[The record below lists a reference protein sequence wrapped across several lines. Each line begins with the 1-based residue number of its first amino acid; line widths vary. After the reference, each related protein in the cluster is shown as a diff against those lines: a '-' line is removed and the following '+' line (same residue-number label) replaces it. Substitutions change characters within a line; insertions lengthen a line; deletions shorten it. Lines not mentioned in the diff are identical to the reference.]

1 MPELKHLEVRRM
13 KKEDAAEAARIEA
26 ELFTSPW
33 SQKSFEEA
41 ADSKDTLYVSAVAD
55 GQMAGYCG
63 LWKSFEEGEI
73 TNVAVD
79 KSFQNLGIGGKLLEF
94 LIEEGK
100 QQGITAFL
108 LEVRKSNAA
117 AIHLYEKMGFV
128 SEGVRKNF
136 YERPQEDAVIMW
148 RREL

>member
-1 MPELKHLEVRRM
+1 MPELKHLEIRRM
-13 KKEDAAEAARIEA
+13 KKEDAGEAARIEA

-55 GQMAGYCG
+55 GQVAGYCG

-79 KSFQNLGIGGKLLEF
+79 KSRQNLGIGGKLLEF
-94 LIEEGK
+94 LIE
-100 QQGITAFL
+100 
-108 LEVRKSNAA
+108 
-117 AIHLYEKMGFV
+117 
-128 SEGVRKNF
+128 
-136 YERPQEDAVIMW
+136 
-148 RREL
+148 